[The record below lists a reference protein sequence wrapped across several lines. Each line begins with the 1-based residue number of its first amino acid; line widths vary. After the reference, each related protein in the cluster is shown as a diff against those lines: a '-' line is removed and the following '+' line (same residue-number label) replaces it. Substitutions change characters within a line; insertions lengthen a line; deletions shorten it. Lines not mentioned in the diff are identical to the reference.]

1 MLEDSSDSVTVEFT
15 DPAHQRALEWIRSGD
30 KQLFIDGNWVDSRT
44 GNTLESVNPATEQHL
59 AQFSSADGVDVDAA
73 VVAARRAF
81 EAASWSG
88 HTPHERTRALLRIA
102 ETIDRHVDE
111 LAAIESIDNGMPL
124 WLSTAQ
130 ASGAAET
137 FRYYAG
143 WPSKIFGTTIPKDA
157 SALMYTLREPVG
169 VCGQIVAWN
178 TPLAM
183 AASKIANALAC
194 GNTVVLKPAELT
206 PLSTLRLG
214 ELIQDTDLPPGVV
227 NIVPGPGATAGVAI
241 AAHPGL
247 DKVAFVGSTAVGRL
261 IVQASAGNLKR
272 LTLEL
277 GGKSPNIIFPDA
289 DIEKAVQAAVR
300 SICFNSGQH
309 CAAGTRLLVH
319 TSLHQDV
326 AHEVAK
332 LAATY
337 KVGSPFDPDTKLGP
351 LISSKQLDRVLSY
364 IDAGRTEGAELQFG
378 GSRVGSTG
386 YFIQP
391 TVFSGVSNEM
401 KIAREEIFGPVLS
414 IIPFVDEADA
424 VLKGNDTD
432 YGLSAAV
439 WTQDLG
445 RAHRVAHALK
455 AGRVWINAYGEG
467 DLVVPFGGYKQ
478 SGYGR
483 ENGPESIDEYT
494 QTKAILM
501 RY

>member
-1 MLEDSSDSVTVEFT
+1 
-15 DPAHQRALEWIRSGD
+15 
-30 KQLFIDGNWVDSRT
+30 
-44 GNTLESVNPATEQHL
+44 
-59 AQFSSADGVDVDAA
+59 
-73 VVAARRAF
+73 
-81 EAASWSG
+81 
-88 HTPHERTRALLRIA
+88 
-102 ETIDRHVDE
+102 
-111 LAAIESIDNGMPL
+111 
-124 WLSTAQ
+124 
-130 ASGAAET
+130 
-137 FRYYAG
+137 
-143 WPSKIFGTTIPKDA
+143 
-157 SALMYTLREPVG
+157 MYTLREPLG

-194 GNTVVLKPAELT
+194 GNTVVLKPSEIA

-214 ELIQDTDLPPGVV
+214 ELIVETDLPPGVV
-227 NIVPGPGATAGVAI
+227 NIIPGPGATAGAAL
-241 AAHPGL
+241 AAHPDV
-247 DKVAFVGSTAVGRL
+247 DKIAFVGSTAVGRQ
-261 IVQASAGNLKR
+261 IVQASAVNLKR

-289 DIEKAVQAAVR
+289 DIEKAVEAAVWAFCR
-300 SICFNSGQH
+300 LSGQH

-319 TSLHQDV
+319 ASVQEEV
-326 AHEVAK
+326 AHEVARV
-332 LAATY
+332 AATY
-337 KVGSPFDPDTKLGP
+337 KVGSPFAPDTKMGP
-351 LISSKQLDRVLSY
+351 LVSSKQLDRVQSY
-364 IDAGRTEGAELQFG
+364 IDAGRTEGAELEFG

-414 IIPFVDEADA
+414 IIPFADEADA
-424 VLKGNDTD
+424 IAKGNDTD

-439 WTQDLG
+439 WTHDLG
-445 RAHRVAHALK
+445 RAHRVAHSLQ

-483 ENGPESIDEYT
+483 ENGPESIDDYT
-494 QTKAILM
+494 QSKAILM

>member
-1 MLEDSSDSVTVEFT
+1 MPQVSSASAVPELTE
-15 DPAHQRALEWIRSGD
+15 PAHVRARDWIGSGQKRFFIGGAWVESRSG
-30 KQLFIDGNWVDSRT
+30 R
-44 GNTLESVNPATEQHL
+44 TLESIDPTTGKVLTRFA
-59 AQFSSADGVDVDAA
+59 AADEADVDAA
-73 VVAARRAF
+73 VAAARRAF
-81 EAASWSG
+81 EAPLWSG
-88 HTPHERTRALLRIA
+88 LTPHERTRALLRIA
-102 ETIDRHVDE
+102 ETIDRHADE
-111 LAAIESIDNGMPL
+111 LAAIESFDVGMPL

-130 ASGAAET
+130 AKGTAET

-143 WPSKIFGTTIPKDA
+143 WPSKIFGTTIPKDS
-157 SALMYTLREPVG
+157 SALMYTLREPLG

-206 PLSTLRLG
+206 PLSALRLG
-214 ELIQDTDLPPGVV
+214 ELIQQTDLPPGVV
-227 NIVPGPGATAGVAI
+227 NIIPGPGSTAGAAL
-241 AAHPGL
+241 AAHPGV
-247 DKVAFVGSTAVGRL
+247 DKIAFVGSTAVGRK

-272 LTLEL
+272 VMLEL

-300 SICFNSGQH
+300 SICFLSGQH

-319 TSLHQDV
+319 ASLHQDV
-326 AHEVAK
+326 AREVAK

-337 KVGSPFDPDTKLGP
+337 KIGSPFAPDTKMGP
-351 LISSKQLDRVLSY
+351 LISSKQLERVQSY
-364 IDAGRTEGAELQFG
+364 IDVGHGEGAELAYG
-378 GSRVGSTG
+378 GSRVGSAG
-386 YFIQP
+386 YFVQP
-391 TVFSGVSNEM
+391 TIFSGVSNQM

-414 IIPFVDEADA
+414 IIPFADEADA
-424 VLKGNDTD
+424 VSKANDND

-439 WTQDLG
+439 WSRDLG
-445 RAHRVAHALK
+445 TAHRVAHGIK
-455 AGRVWINAYGEG
+455 SGRVWINAYGEG
-467 DLVVPFGGYKQ
+467 DLIVPFGGYKQ

-483 ENGPESIDEYT
+483 ENGPESIDDYT

>member
-1 MLEDSSDSVTVEFT
+1 MSGKSSASAPVEFT
-15 DPAHQRALEWIRSGD
+15 EPAHQRALEWIKSGQ
-30 KQLFIDGNWVDSRT
+30 KRLFIGGAWVDSHA
-44 GNTLESVNPATEQHL
+44 GNTLESVNPATEQLL
-59 AQFSSADGVDVDAA
+59 AQFASADGVDVDTA
-73 VVAARRAF
+73 VVVARRAF

-88 HTPHERTRALLRIA
+88 LTPHQRTRALLRIA
-102 ETIDRHVDE
+102 ETIDRHADE
-111 LAAIESIDNGMPL
+111 LAAIESFDVGMPL

-130 ASGAAET
+130 ASGTAET

-143 WPSKIFGTTIPKDA
+143 WPSKIFGTTIPKDS
-157 SALMYTLREPVG
+157 SALMYTLREPLG

-206 PLSTLRLG
+206 PLSALRLG
-214 ELIQDTDLPPGVV
+214 ELIQETDLPPGVV
-227 NIVPGPGATAGVAI
+227 NIVPGPGATAGAAI
-241 AAHPGL
+241 AAHPGI
-247 DKVAFVGSTAVGRL
+247 DKVAFVGSTAVGRQ

-272 LTLEL
+272 LMLEL

-289 DIEKAVQAAVR
+289 DVEKAVQAAVR
-300 SICFNSGQH
+300 TICFNSGQH

-319 TSLHQDV
+319 ASLHQDV
-326 AHEVAK
+326 AREVAK

-337 KVGSPFDPDTKLGP
+337 KIGSPFAPDTKLGP

-378 GSRVGSTG
+378 GSRVGSAG

-391 TVFSGVSNEM
+391 TIFSGVSNDM

-414 IIPFVDEADA
+414 VIPFADEDDA
-424 VLKGNDTD
+424 ILKGNDTI

-439 WTQDLG
+439 WTLRL
-445 RAHRVAHALK
+445 RAGAQGGSCAQGWASLDQRLRRRRS
-455 AGRVWINAYGEG
+455 GSSVWGLQAIWIRT
-467 DLVVPFGGYKQ
+467 
-478 SGYGR
+478 R
-483 ENGPESIDEYT
+483 EWPGID
-494 QTKAILM
+494 
-501 RY
+501 